1 MKLRSLVAEESPS
14 FRYLYY
20 KVCENNCEWNEY
32 VGAATLL
39 YGQAESSE
47 CARHATTDDCDRFL
61 PGTSEALNHFLCFE
75 RTFVL
80 LIAVFTCMHC

>member
-1 MKLRSLVAEESPS
+1 MVAEESPS

-20 KVCENNCEWNEY
+20 KVCENNYEWNEY

-47 CARHATTDDCDRFL
+47 CARHATTEMIVTDFYL
-61 PGTSEALNHFLCFE
+61 GLQKL
-75 RTFVL
+75 
-80 LIAVFTCMHC
+80 